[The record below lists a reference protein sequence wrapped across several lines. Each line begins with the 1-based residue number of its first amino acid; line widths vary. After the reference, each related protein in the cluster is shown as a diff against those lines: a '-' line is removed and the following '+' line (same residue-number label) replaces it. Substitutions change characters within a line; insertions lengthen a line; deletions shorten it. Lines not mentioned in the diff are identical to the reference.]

1 MTRKTKDGIVVYNPE
16 DFEKM
21 RRAGKLAAEVLDY
34 ITDYVDVGVT
44 TGELD
49 DLCRKYI
56 ESHGAVPA
64 CLGYHGYPKSTC
76 ISINHVICHGIPD
89 DRKLADGDILNIDL
103 TVILDGWFGD
113 TSRMYYA
120 GKPKLKATRL
130 CDVTYEC
137 MMRGIEVVR
146 PGA

>member
-49 DLCRKYI
+49 DLCR
-56 ESHGAVPA
+56 
-64 CLGYHGYPKSTC
+64 
-76 ISINHVICHGIPD
+76 
-89 DRKLADGDILNIDL
+89 
-103 TVILDGWFGD
+103 
-113 TSRMYYA
+113 
-120 GKPKLKATRL
+120 
-130 CDVTYEC
+130 
-137 MMRGIEVVR
+137 
-146 PGA
+146 

>member
-56 ESHGAVPA
+56 ESLSLIH
-64 CLGYHGYPKSTC
+64 
-76 ISINHVICHGIPD
+76 I
-89 DRKLADGDILNIDL
+89 
-103 TVILDGWFGD
+103 
-113 TSRMYYA
+113 
-120 GKPKLKATRL
+120 
-130 CDVTYEC
+130 
-137 MMRGIEVVR
+137 
-146 PGA
+146 